1 MEAKV
6 AEEGIILARDLGL
19 SEVIMEGDAL
29 TMMSALSG
37 LNPPSNSIQKVVEG
51 SIRLLQSFKEWE
63 AIYAS
68 KCSNA
73 AAHQLA
79 RQAKSESDRVDT
91 PPPPPNN
98 RKPSLYGCI
107 FNEILPQLMN
117 LRMN

>member
-68 KCSNA
+68 RCSNA
-73 AAHQLA
+73 ASHQLA

-91 PPPPPNN
+91 PPPPDNS
-98 RKPSLYGCI
+98 KPSLYGCI
-107 FNEILPQLMN
+107 FNGILPQLMN